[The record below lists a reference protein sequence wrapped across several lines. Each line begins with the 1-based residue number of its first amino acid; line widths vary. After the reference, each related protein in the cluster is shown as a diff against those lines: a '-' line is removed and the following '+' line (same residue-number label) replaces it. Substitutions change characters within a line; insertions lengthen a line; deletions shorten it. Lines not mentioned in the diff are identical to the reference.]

1 MSDQQS
7 DRQTVDQLDAGIQA
21 LLLEKDTGLLPSN
34 PAVAELLAVAVELRT
49 LPRASFKADL
59 QAALLGETPSNAYSA
74 AATGTHGLS
83 QQALSHRGL
92 PQRIA
97 DPARVASLSSD
108 LLPTV
113 AVPEHSLYPVQR
125 SSFMTSLA
133 AHALIL
139 ALLITSGIWAAPSF
153 HEKTRVSS
161 SVVLDIGSYVL
172 PPATDRAGGGGG
184 GGDSDVL
191 QASKGSP
198 PRFAREQITPPAI
211 VVRNEDPKLEV
222 EPTVV
227 GPPALSFPQT
237 SQMGD
242 PFAHITGPP
251 SNGAGTNGGIGSG
264 AQGGVGM
271 GNGPGVGDGWGGGI
285 GRGLYRA
292 GGGVS
297 APRPIYDP
305 EPDYSEEA
313 RKAKYQGSVVLQ
325 IVVGADGL
333 PKDMRIARSLGMGL
347 DEKALEAVRQWRF
360 EPGTLNGH
368 AVPVVVNVEVN
379 FRLY

>member
-7 DRQTVDQLDAGIQA
+7 DRQMIDQLDAGIEA
-21 LLLEKDTGLLPSN
+21 LLLGKDAVSLPSN

-59 QAALLGETPSNAYSA
+59 QAALLRETPSSA
-74 AATGTHGLS
+74 DSAVGTGTHGLS
-83 QQALSHRGL
+83 HRSL

-97 DPARVASLSSD
+97 DPARVTSLSSD

-113 AVPEHSLYPVQR
+113 AVPEHSLYPVRR
-125 SSFMTSLA
+125 SSFITSLA
-133 AHALIL
+133 AHALVL

-161 SVVLDIGSYVL
+161 TVVLDIGSYLL
-172 PPATDRAGGGGG
+172 PTAVDRARGGGG
-184 GGDSDVL
+184 GGDSDIV
-191 QASKGSP
+191 QASKGNP

-211 VVRNEDPKLEV
+211 VVRNEDPKLLA

-242 PFAHITGPP
+242 PFARISGPL
-251 SNGAGTNGGIGSG
+251 SNGTGTNGGIGSG
-264 AQGGVGM
+264 AQGGVGI
-271 GNGPGVGDGWGGGI
+271 GTGRGVGDGWGDGI
-285 GRGLYRA
+285 GGGVYKA
-292 GGGVS
+292 GGRVS

-325 IVVGADGL
+325 IVVGIDGL
-333 PKDMRIARSLGMGL
+333 PKDLRIARSLGMGL

-360 EPGTLNGH
+360 DPGTLNGH
-368 AVPVVVNVEVN
+368 TVPVVVNVEVN

>member
-7 DRQTVDQLDAGIQA
+7 DQQLIDQLDARIDA
-21 LLLEKDTGLLPSN
+21 LLLGKDADVLPSN
-34 PAVAELLAVAVELRT
+34 PAVAELVAVAVELRT
-49 LPRASFKADL
+49 LPRSTFKNAL
-59 QAALLGETPSNAYSA
+59 LAALLSEARPTDSDMDAR
-74 AATGTHGLS
+74 THDVP
-83 QQALSHRGL
+83 H
-92 PQRIA
+92 RIA
-97 DPARVASLSSD
+97 NRARLTNLPSD
-108 LLPTV
+108 LLPIV
-113 AVPEHSLYPVQR
+113 VVPEYSLYPVQR

-133 AHALIL
+133 AHALVL

-153 HEKTRVSS
+153 HEKTEVSS
-161 SVVLDIGSYVL
+161 SVVLDIGPYVL
-172 PPATDRAGGGGG
+172 PAALNRTGGGGG
-184 GGDSDVL
+184 GGDSDVTP
-191 QASKGSP
+191 APKGNP

-211 VVRNEDPKLEV
+211 VVRNEDPKMQA

-242 PFAHITGPP
+242 PFARVSALL
-251 SNGAGTNGGIGSG
+251 SNGTGSNGGIGSG
-264 AQGGVGM
+264 AQGGVGI
-271 GNGPGVGDGWGGGI
+271 GSGHGVGEGWGAGI
-285 GRGLYRA
+285 GKGRYVA

-325 IVVGADGL
+325 IVVGPDGL

-360 EPGTLNGH
+360 EPGTLNGR